1 VKRLAILGASGHG
14 KVVADAALAGG
25 WQVVAFFDDAWPGLS
40 TVGPWKVEGA
50 TSELRNTADRYDG
63 AVVAIGDNVTRL
75 RRHRELASGGFV
87 LVSIVHP
94 AAVVSPFAELGP
106 GSVVVA
112 GAVVNPQARLG
123 AACIV
128 NTCAS
133 IDHDCELAD
142 GVHVSP
148 GAHLGGGVLV
158 GEASW
163 IGIGAT
169 IKHDVSIGAGVVV
182 AAGAVVVGDVAGGAT
197 VVGVPARPVGC

>member
-1 VKRLAILGASGHG
+1 VRQLAILGASGHG
-14 KVVADAALAGG
+14 KIVADAALAAG
-25 WQVVAFFDDAWPGLS
+25 WQAVAFFDDAWPGLS
-40 TVGPWKVEGA
+40 AVGPWTVEGA
-50 TSELRNTADRYDG
+50 MADLMRTAARYDG

-75 RRHRELASGGFV
+75 KRHRELAAGGLV

-94 AAVVSPFAELGP
+94 AAVVSRFAELGS

-112 GAVVNPQARLG
+112 GAVLNPHARLG
-123 AACIV
+123 AACII

-169 IKHDVSIGAGVVV
+169 IKHNVSIGAGVVV
-182 AAGAVVVGDVAGGAT
+182 AAGAVVVCDVASGVT
-197 VVGVPARPVGC
+197 VVGVPAKPVGC